1 MMQKEAAARSIIIEQ
16 MMMEFVDTEGL
27 STPLDAEFEYNAA
40 DPFAVSILFKGEP
53 APVRWTFAR
62 DLLIEGFFEPTG
74 DGDVHVWPCLSPEGS
89 AVVILELI
97 SPSGEVL
104 IQVNSREL
112 SQFLQRITTA
122 VPRGEE
128 SDLLDFDDE
137 ITSLL
142 SA

>member
-1 MMQKEAAARSIIIEQ
+1 MQKQITAAQSIIIEQ
-16 MMMEFVDTEGL
+16 MSMEFVDDQGM
-27 STPLDAEFEYNAA
+27 SSPLDAEFEFNPA
-40 DPFAVSILFKGEP
+40 DPFAVSILFKSEP

-62 DLLIEGFFEPTG
+62 ELLIEGFYEPTG
-74 DGDVHVWPCLSPEGS
+74 DGDVHVWPCLSADGR

-104 IQVNSREL
+104 IQVSSREL
-112 SQFLQRITTA
+112 SGFLHRMTA
-122 VPRGEE
+122 AVAVGEE

-137 ITSLL
+137 LASLL